1 MSLDE
6 LTTHV
11 SEPAAPTI
19 GEGNTASETEVL
31 DESTYSEDVE
41 VEASG
46 ENEGAT
52 EDQGDDDPL
61 KGYTEVE
68 VNGKRFKVPEEL
80 KDGYLRQDDY
90 TRKRQ
95 ADAEFKRQLEAKAAE
110 VARMEHVSTEELNMR
125 SALMGVDAQLKQ
137 YEGVDFLA
145 LQREDPLGAQEH
157 WMRFQQ
163 LKDAK
168 SQISGQLTETQK
180 QRTELVE
187 RDIANRIQ
195 ETAKYAYENLPG
207 MSKEL
212 DDKITQFAIN
222 DLGYDVDTLK
232 RAYNPQVYRTLYLA
246 HLGKQLLDK
255 QSAPKPAT
263 QQPNVKPTTTVAN
276 RTGTGRKT
284 PAQMS
289 VDEMAAYLNKRS

>member
-11 SEPAAPTI
+11 SEPATPTI

-31 DESTYSEDVE
+31 DQSTYSEDVE

-46 ENEGAT
+46 ENEGVT
-52 EDQGDDDPL
+52 EDQDDDDPL

-95 ADAEFKRQLEAKAAE
+95 ADAEVRRQLDAKQAE
-110 VARMEHVSTEELNMR
+110 ISLLEQTTTEELNMR
-125 SALMGVDAQLKQ
+125 SALMGIDHQLKQ
-137 YEGVDFLA
+137 YEGVDFFA
-145 LQREDPLGAQEH
+145 FQREDPLGAQEH
-157 WMRFQQ
+157 YMRYQQ

-168 SQISGQLTETQK
+168 QQISGQLTEAQK
-180 QRTELVE
+180 QRAEIVE
-187 RDIANRIQ
+187 RDVANRIQ
-195 ETAKYAYENLPG
+195 ETAKYAYANLPG

-212 DDKITQFAIN
+212 DDKITDFATK
-222 DLGYDVDTLK
+222 DLGFSLDTLK
-232 RAYNPQVYRTLYLA
+232 QWYNPQVYRTLYLA
-246 HLGKQLLDK
+246 HLGQQLLAK
-255 QSAPKPAT
+255 QSAPKATT
-263 QQPNVKPTTTVAN
+263 QQTSVKPTTTVAN

-284 PAQMS
+284 PAQMT
-289 VDEMAAYLNKRS
+289 VAEMDAYLNKRS